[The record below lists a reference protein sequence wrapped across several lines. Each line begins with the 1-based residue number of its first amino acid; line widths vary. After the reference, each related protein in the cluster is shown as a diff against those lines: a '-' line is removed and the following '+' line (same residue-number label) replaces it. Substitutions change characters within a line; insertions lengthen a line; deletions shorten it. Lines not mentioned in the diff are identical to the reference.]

1 MFSPPFCRRSRSL
14 AIGIEFES
22 SFQQTTVEQYWATE
36 SLGRIGCNVNASTVM
51 YPYPKIE
58 SGQHPAC
65 SAPPRLWFDCRSSF
79 PERRFFAEPHRPRVL
94 YSKVHSNSQTPSL
107 SLSLATVHH
116 YPHPIRFMQAEPALC
131 TRPKTILGR
140 TYHVLPLFHFCIQPF
155 HLDFCGCRQISRN
168 RRPDLVKVGI
178 ILINLLQ
185 SRSLQGTS
193 FLLGSSEMPF
203 SDLPCF
209 RFCSTPCCANVEA
222 NLLDWLLITTPPPL
236 RRDPKRIAPA

>member
-1 MFSPPFCRRSRSL
+1 MSPLSNRQQSNSTGLRKVSSGSAATLTPLLECIHIQKSSR
-14 AIGIEFES
+14 G
-22 SFQQTTVEQYWATE
+22 
-36 SLGRIGCNVNASTVM
+36 STLHV
-51 YPYPKIE
+51 
-58 SGQHPAC
+58 
-65 SAPPRLWFDCRSSF
+65 PPRQGFGSTAGAPSQNDASSPSRTGREF
-79 PERRFFAEPHRPRVL
+79 CTVKFTQIP
-94 YSKVHSNSQTPSL
+94 KTPSL

-131 TRPKTILGR
+131 TPPKTTLGR
-140 TYHVLPLFHFCIQPF
+140 TYHVLPLFLFCIQPF
-155 HLDFCGCRQISRN
+155 HLDFCGGRQISRN